1 MLGETGLDP
10 ARLELEVT
18 ESLLLADAGAATDAL
33 ARIRALGVTISL
45 DDFGTGY
52 SSLATLRMFPFDKIK
67 LDRSFVADL
76 GRVDE
81 AEAIVL
87 AVLGLG
93 RALDLSVVAE
103 GVETAAQAEMLRM
116 AGCALLQGYLIG
128 RPAPMAQFHQIV
140 GRAAGVPLTGDT
152 AVRA

>member
-1 MLGETGLDP
+1 M
-10 ARLELEVT
+10 
-18 ESLLLADAGAATDAL
+18 
-33 ARIRALGVTISL
+33 TISL

-103 GVETAAQAEMLRM
+103 GVETTAQAEMLRM

-128 RPAPMAQFHQIV
+128 RPAPMAQFDQIV
-140 GRAAGVPLTGDT
+140 GREAGVPLTGDT